1 MDLSTTILSISN
13 SIIHWLSVCIFPL
26 EDITGG
32 LTSPSLTSTSEV
44 EPILVSPQYQ
54 IGYHNEG
61 PLPGHISHK
70 NMSWK
75 WQLTNKR
82 IILFLDM
89 MIHLQQNTPLYYCY
103 SYNSLFISYSMY
115 QWHIY
120 WFIVLYF
127 QFEGLK
133 DNNI

>member
-1 MDLSTTILSISN
+1 MDLSTTILSIS
-13 SIIHWLSVCIFPL
+13 IIHWLNVRIFPL
-26 EDITGG
+26 EEITRG
-32 LTSPSLTSTSEV
+32 LTSPSLTSTSDV
-44 EPILVSPQYQ
+44 EPILVSPQNQ
-54 IGYHNEG
+54 IEYNNEG

-89 MIHLQQNTPLYYCY
+89 VIQLEQNIPLYYCY
-103 SYNSLFISYSMY
+103 SYISSFISYSMY

>member
-1 MDLSTTILSISN
+1 MDLSITILSIS
-13 SIIHWLSVCIFPL
+13 IIHWLNVCIFPL
-26 EDITGG
+26 EEITGG
-32 LTSPSLTSTSEV
+32 LTSPSLTSTSDV
-44 EPILVSPQYQ
+44 KPILVSPQHQ

-70 NMSWK
+70 NMSRK
-75 WQLTNKR
+75 WQLSNKR

-89 MIHLQQNTPLYYCY
+89 VIQLQQNTPLYYYY
-103 SYNSLFISYSMY
+103 SYISSFISYSMY